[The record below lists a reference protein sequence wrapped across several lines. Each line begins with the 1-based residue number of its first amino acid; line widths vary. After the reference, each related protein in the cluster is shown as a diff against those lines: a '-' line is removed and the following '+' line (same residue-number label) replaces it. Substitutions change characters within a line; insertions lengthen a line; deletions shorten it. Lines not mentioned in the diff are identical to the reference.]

1 MSNIALLVAMRTE
14 VPHMLKNTTGIY
26 RIGDNAIRLAV
37 TGIGPKKARRTTQQ
51 VCTGSIGFIP
61 DLLINSGFCG
71 AVRNDLNIGHL
82 IIANLIAYRDREMQL
97 ENSPIEKVAHL
108 SAGSE
113 YQVGKLQT
121 FNWPVLSRARVSG
134 ETLAVDMESFAI
146 AQTAATYQI
155 PAIIIKAVSDI
166 VPQHAGLFS
175 LLTLVR
181 NFKINT
187 KTARGRLSMIVEK
200 IVEDQSLFDDTSMLH
215 KQHGRQSR
223 SRGAVCSYPTGVR

>member
-1 MSNIALLVAMRTE
+1 MPNIVLIVAMRSE
-14 VPHMLKNTTGIY
+14 VPHMLQNTTGIY

-97 ENSPIEKVAHL
+97 ENSPIEKVADL

-134 ETLAVDMESFAI
+134 DTLAVDMESFAI

-181 NFKINT
+181 NLKMNT
-187 KTARGRLSMIVEK
+187 KTARERLSMIVKK
-200 IVEDQSLFDDTSMLH
+200 IVEDQSLFDDIEALR
-215 KQHGRQSR
+215 HGTPKPGQVESEKL
-223 SRGAVCSYPTGVR
+223 SCKDAKI